1 MRNLTKKNALLLS
14 LTLPRPATFKKVSL
28 KSVTL
33 SHFKLYVLWKRQI
46 VAVKKYIFFSKEF
59 FI

>member
-33 SHFKLYVLWKRQI
+33 SHFKLYVLWKKANRCRQKI
-46 VAVKKYIFFSKEF
+46 YIFSKEF